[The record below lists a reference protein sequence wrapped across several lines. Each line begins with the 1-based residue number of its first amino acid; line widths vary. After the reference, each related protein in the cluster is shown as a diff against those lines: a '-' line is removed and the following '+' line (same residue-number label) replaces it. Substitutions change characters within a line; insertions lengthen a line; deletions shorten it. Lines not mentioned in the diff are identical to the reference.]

1 MLPTCTWARDER
13 TLSGRYVTVLVD
25 CRIGLEQWDGWWLL
39 VVDDGGWW
47 LVPTFTLRSRDCPG
61 RAEASCPPACVTLI
75 HHHQQLYS
83 LLLSICVDSDKQ
95 LVLLHSQAA
104 SASQSSR
111 LKKTTV
117 MMITRCSN
125 TTARWTKTKTYISW
139 SRSP

>member
-1 MLPTCTWARDER
+1 MLPTCTWAWDER
-13 TLSGRYVTVLVD
+13 TLSGRYVTVVVD
-25 CRIGLEQWDGWWLL
+25 CKIGLEQWDGWWLL

-75 HHHQQLYS
+75 HHQQLYS

>member
-1 MLPTCTWARDER
+1 MLPTCTWAWDER
-13 TLSGRYVTVLVD
+13 TLSGRYVTVVVD
-25 CRIGLEQWDGWWLL
+25 CKIGLEQWDGWWLL

-61 RAEASCPPACVTLI
+61 RAEASCPPACVTTI
-75 HHHQQLYS
+75 HHQQVYS

-139 SRSP
+139 SRSL